1 MTHKNN
7 KILDTTNMKI
17 YDYSYNVIEQDME
30 LEITKEVLKMRN
42 INYNNYDN
50 FANKLS
56 DITQTKGFMK

>member
-1 MTHKNN
+1 
-7 KILDTTNMKI
+7 MKI

-50 FANKLS
+50 FATLDNKFIVAKLLKS
-56 DITQTKGFMK
+56 VNIITLNHS